1 MTGVPIAMYDL
12 YSTHMFEEKYTYA
25 GTDLGATWH
34 PDRTV
39 FRLWAPTA
47 QEVTV
52 NLYRSGDPNAEDLMA
67 QLRMYPDVNGTWTAE
82 RVGDLNGV
90 YYTYL
95 VLVDG
100 HICEACD
107 PYARTTGVN
116 GERAMILDLASTNP
130 EGWAADRNPH
140 DGESITDA
148 VIYELHVRD
157 LSSHRSSRIRNKGKF
172 LGLTETRKHTKT
184 GQPTGL
190 DHMKDLGITHV
201 HLLPVYDYGF
211 TDENRKNP
219 QYNWGYDPV
228 NFNVPE
234 GSYATDPFRG
244 EVRVREMK
252 QMVKALH
259 DAGLSV
265 VMDVVYNHVYSG
277 GDFCFN
283 KIVPGYFSRINSD
296 GIYSNGSCCGNDT
309 ASERTMVRK
318 YIVDSV
324 KYWADEYHI
333 DGFRFDLV
341 GLIDVQT
348 ILEIIKT
355 VHMTH
360 PGVIFYGE
368 GWHMPTELTKPGYDL
383 ATQSNAGKIPNF
395 AFFNDTIRDLLRG
408 STFDA
413 TAPGFVTSEESS
425 KELLESSF
433 MGAPYWA
440 TAPSQSVNYV
450 SCHDNH
456 TLFDRL
462 AMAAPEVSAEVLT
475 RMNNLAAAFTILSQ
489 GVPFFQAGE
498 EMLRTKPSRK
508 ERFDHNSYRSPDRVN
523 SLKWED
529 LDREE
534 YQKNVAYYKGLL
546 RFRKAHPSLRL
557 TTHKEVQSKVHPIR
571 YPNPHVTA
579 FRVDE
584 GNLELMLIF
593 NADTRSVYVPLPEGQ
608 WEIMIRDDV
617 AGTAS
622 LGCAES
628 AIQVSPISAM
638 VLVHKKPIDVVAA
651 LIWEKDKFLICQRPA
666 NKTRGLL
673 WEFVGGKVEPG
684 ESLQQALIREC
695 AEELAITVDV
705 GKQFMQVIH
714 QYPDML
720 IRLTLF
726 HCTIPHGYP
735 QALEHNALEWIHP
748 SQTDLYDFCPA
759 DTDILA
765 EIKKQYEKRKPL

>member
-1 MTGVPIAMYDL
+1 MYDL
-12 YSTHMFEEKYTYA
+12 YSSHTFEEKYTYT
-25 GTDLGATWH
+25 GMDLGAFWT
-34 PDRTV
+34 PQKTI

-47 QEVTV
+47 EEVIV
-52 NLYRSGDPNAEDLMA
+52 NLYRSGNPDTEDLMA
-67 QLRMYPDVNGTWTAE
+67 QLHMHPDVCGTWVAE
-82 RVGDLNGV
+82 RVGNLNGV

-95 VLVDG
+95 VMVDG

-116 GERAMILDLASTNP
+116 GQRAMVLDLTSTNP
-130 EGWAADRNPH
+130 EGWQDDRNPH
-140 DGESITDA
+140 AGEAITDA

-157 LSSHRSSRIRNKGKF
+157 LSTHRSSRIRNKGKY
-172 LGLTETRKHTKT
+172 LGLTETQKMTKT

-190 DHMKDLGITHV
+190 DHIKELGITHV
-201 HLLPVYDYGF
+201 HLLPVYDFGF
-211 TDENRKNP
+211 TDESRKSP

-234 GSYATDPFRG
+234 GSYSTDPFHG

-252 QMVKALH
+252 QMVKTLH
-259 DAGLSV
+259 DNGLSV
-265 VMDVVYNHVYSG
+265 IMDVVYNHVYSG
-277 GDFCFN
+277 KDFCFN
-283 KIVPGYFSRINSD
+283 RIVPGYFSRINGN

-341 GLIDVQT
+341 GLIDIQT
-348 ILEIIKT
+348 IQQIIKT
-355 VHMTH
+355 VHNTH
-360 PGVIFYGE
+360 PDVIFYGE
-368 GWHMPTELTKPGYDL
+368 GWNMNTVLTKPGYEL
-383 ATQSNAGKIPNF
+383 ATQGNADKLPKF
-395 AFFNDTIRDLLRG
+395 SFFNDTFRDLIRG
-408 STFDA
+408 STFDSA
-413 TAPGFVTSEESS
+413 APGFVTGDHSS
-425 KELLESSF
+425 KELLEACF
-433 MGAPYWA
+433 MGAPSWA
-440 TAPSQSVNYV
+440 TQPSQSINYV
-450 SCHDNH
+450 SCHDNN
-456 TLFDRL
+456 TLFDRITL
-462 AMAAPEVSAEVLT
+462 TAPEAPLDVLAK
-475 RMNNLAAAFTILSQ
+475 MNNLAAAFNILSQ

-498 EMLRTKPSRK
+498 EMLRTKPSK
-508 ERFDHNSYRSPDRVN
+508 KGRFDHNSYRSPDRVN

-529 LDREE
+529 LDKEL
-534 YQKNVAYYKGLL
+534 YQKNVAYYKGLI

-557 TTHKEVQSKVHPIR
+557 TSRKDVERMVHPIR

-579 FRVDE
+579 FTVE
-584 GNLELMLIF
+584 ENNLELMLVF
-593 NADTRSVYVPLPEGQ
+593 NADTRSVYVPLPEGS
-608 WEIMIRDDV
+608 WNIMIRDDV
-617 AGTAS
+617 AGTAA
-622 LGCAES
+622 LGNAES
-628 AIQVSPISAM
+628 AVQVSAISTM
-638 VLVHKKPIDVVAA
+638 VLVQKKPIDVVAA

-684 ESLQQALIREC
+684 ETLQQALMREC

-705 GKQFMQVIH
+705 GEQFMQVVH

-726 HCTIPHGYP
+726 HCTIDHGFP

-748 SQTDLYDFCPA
+748 SQTDNYSFCPA

-765 EIKKQYEKRKPL
+765 EIKQRYKKRKPL